1 MNDSEYRSKQRNQL
15 QSYFIMGTEVNT
27 SKYLQ
32 EFNKSEAKFKSVLIS
47 SRVLCFNQWF
57 WRHSIIRNA
66 ITSSQSFLP

>member
-47 SRVLCFNQWF
+47 SRVLCFNQ
-57 WRHSIIRNA
+57 
-66 ITSSQSFLP
+66 